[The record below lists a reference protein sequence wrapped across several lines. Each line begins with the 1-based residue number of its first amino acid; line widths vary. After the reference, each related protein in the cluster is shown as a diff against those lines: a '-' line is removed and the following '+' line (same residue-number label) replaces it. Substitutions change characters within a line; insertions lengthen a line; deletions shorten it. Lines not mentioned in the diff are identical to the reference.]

1 MRPII
6 RSASATTTRT
16 DPQSRLGAEAI
27 LLGGLL
33 LATCALIL
41 ASSFVGD
48 VVFLHRV
55 LSLILLAAAMVY
67 GVRLWFRQ
75 PGAVNLWSI
84 FLLSSIVAF
93 AGAGIVGPDDTTRS
107 NAYAFRSMQALV
119 LVVVGLVGSRVG
131 FCLVRTADVGA
142 QEKVAV
148 CLRVRQMPMT
158 VIIGELVATWALRGY
173 LAAAGLVL
181 SWTPIDVLRE
191 AWLSQLVQLSSLLRS
206 MTVFVGAALITDE
219 RNGRRRLGA
228 AILAG
233 ELAYA
238 LLMGRRLLV
247 EVVVIV
253 VMVGL
258 WFGRGMRLS
267 QAASRVAAIGVV
279 LFIAWP
285 FVFHVRQVAR
295 EVGLYGA
302 ETAAR
307 PRILLSEVMPRA
319 VATFDPL
326 AMLEPGGPYVE
337 NVRERVHHLDFL
349 VDIQTAHQDGRGFLW
364 GRGLVTS
371 LVAVIPRFA
380 WPGKTHFMESGESL
394 KLVEQLIQAHFS
406 LPLVDSPSTV
416 LTDGYADGGAVGILA
431 YMILMGLAFAMFE
444 RWVGR
449 CRSSASGL
457 WIYAIGAS
465 LAVGVEGE
473 ITDLF
478 ALGRVIVVILIGD
491 RLCGGAV
498 ERWMFGRLRPNA
510 WSASAAKPVT
520 DAVGGPAGA
529 RSSRADVA

>member
-1 MRPII
+1 
-6 RSASATTTRT
+6 
-16 DPQSRLGAEAI
+16 
-27 LLGGLL
+27 
-33 LATCALIL
+33 
-41 ASSFVGD
+41 
-48 VVFLHRV
+48 
-55 LSLILLAAAMVY
+55 
-67 GVRLWFRQ
+67 
-75 PGAVNLWSI
+75 
-84 FLLSSIVAF
+84 
-93 AGAGIVGPDDTTRS
+93 
-107 NAYAFRSMQALV
+107 
-119 LVVVGLVGSRVG
+119 
-131 FCLVRTADVGA
+131 
-142 QEKVAV
+142 
-148 CLRVRQMPMT
+148 
-158 VIIGELVATWALRGY
+158 
-173 LAAAGLVL
+173 
-181 SWTPIDVLRE
+181 
-191 AWLSQLVQLSSLLRS
+191 
-206 MTVFVGAALITDE
+206 
-219 RNGRRRLGA
+219 
-228 AILAG
+228 
-233 ELAYA
+233 
-238 LLMGRRLLV
+238 
-247 EVVVIV
+247 
-253 VMVGL
+253 MVGL

-449 CRSSASGL
+449 CR
-457 WIYAIGAS
+457 
-465 LAVGVEGE
+465 E

>member
-1 MRPII
+1 VRPII
-6 RSASATTTRT
+6 RSATTTRT